1 MSNPTSQSNPASKV
15 VRYIVSIPGQSQ
27 PASYNVALGMK
38 NAQLYADLTAKT
50 YHGAIYSENADGREE
65 LVGSY
70 IRTYPARPH
79 QPRDAEGA
87 PV

>member
-1 MSNPTSQSNPASKV
+1 MSNPNQTNPASKI

-38 NAQLYADLTAKT
+38 TAQLYADLTAKT
-50 YHGAIYSENADGREE
+50 HRGAIYSEDSNGREE

-70 IRTYPARPH
+70 IREYR
-79 QPRDAEGA
+79 RNDEGGVGG
-87 PV
+87 PTL

>member
-1 MSNPTSQSNPASKV
+1 MSNPNTTQSNPASKI

-50 YHGAIYSENADGREE
+50 YHGAIYSENSDGREE

-70 IRTYPARPH
+70 IRNYR
-79 QPRDAEGA
+79 RNDEGGA
-87 PV
+87 GGPTL